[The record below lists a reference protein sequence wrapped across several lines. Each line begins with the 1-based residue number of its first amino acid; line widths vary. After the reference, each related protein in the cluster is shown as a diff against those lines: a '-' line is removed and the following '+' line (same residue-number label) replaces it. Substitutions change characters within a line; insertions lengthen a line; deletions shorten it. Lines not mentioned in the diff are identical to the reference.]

1 MDEEEVHV
9 GVRVVDE
16 GGLLLTL
23 AGSFL
28 LVTESLDPRMESPT
42 L

>member
-1 MDEEEVHV
+1 MDEEEVD
-9 GVRVVDE
+9 VRVVE
-16 GGLLLTL
+16 GGGLLLTL

>member
-1 MDEEEVHV
+1 MDEEEVDV
-9 GVRVVDE
+9 GVRVVE
-16 GGLLLTL
+16 GGLLFTL